1 MPLAPDLAAATALAR
16 ELADSLPEPC
26 RPDFLRLTRSLLHG
40 PRFQWLLAEA
50 PDDVLR
56 DRLLLALDRVL
67 RQAGLHSSR
76 LPVDRTIADVP
87 ALETALQ
94 RHAKG
99 CTVVHVLAQRGW
111 FDSAHWEAFNVRRER
126 LASTAP
132 ARLLFWL
139 DAEAIEAAAN
149 GAPDLWAWRAGVYS
163 FRESQPLQPLQHSGL
178 VAQRAPFP
186 STSSLPDVR
195 TLEERSQRVAALRRW
210 LKEAPPASDDE
221 QVGPVDELGH
231 LLYSLGDYDEALQH
245 GLAVALPLHIRR
257 GDERAQA
264 ITRGLMADILEER
277 GQLDEAL
284 RIRREEELP
293 VYERLGDAR
302 SAAVTR
308 GRMADILQARGQW
321 DEALRIQQHDVLP
334 VFKRLG
340 DVLAVAITLGKM
352 ADILQARGHWDDA
365 LRIREEE
372 ELPVFERLG
381 DVREATITRGKM
393 ADILQARGH
402 LDEALRIREEHELP
416 VFERLGDVREAAIT
430 RGKIADSLQA
440 RGHFDEALRIREEHE
455 LPVFERLGDVRS
467 AALTRVKIALQ
478 RWDAGELEAAQEL
491 FKDALAALDRLSLP
505 EAEQLRQLLRQRGI
519 TL

>member
-1 MPLAPDLAAATALAR
+1 LAR

-56 DRLLLALDRVL
+56 ERLLLALDRVL

-76 LPVDRTIADVP
+76 LPVDRTIPDVS

-126 LASTAP
+126 LASSAP

-163 FRESQPLQPLQHSGL
+163 FRTEQPLTVLPQGVRSVSHT
-178 VAQRAPFP
+178 P
-186 STSSLPDVR
+186 STNSAPPDVR
-195 TLEERSQRVAALRRW
+195 TLQERRERVAELQQWFNAS
-210 LKEAPPASDDE
+210 PPPDDE
-221 QVGPVDELGH
+221 AQVGPVDELGR
-231 LLYSLGDYDEALQH
+231 LLASLGDYDAALQH
-245 GLAVALPLHIRR
+245 WLTVALPLHLRR
-257 GDERAQA
+257 GDAWAQAVTRGQIADILQARGQLDEVLRIRQEEQLPVFKRLGDERSVA
-264 ITRGLMADILEER
+264 ITRGQIADILQVR

-284 RIRREEELP
+284 RIRQEQELP
-293 VYERLGDAR
+293 VYERLGDVHSAAITRGLIADIWKAWGQLDEALRIRQEYELPVYERLGDVR
-302 SAAVTR
+302 SAAITR
-308 GRMADILQARGQW
+308 SQIADILQARGQ
-321 DEALRIQQHDVLP
+321 
-334 VFKRLG
+334 
-340 DVLAVAITLGKM
+340 
-352 ADILQARGHWDDA
+352 
-365 LRIREEE
+365 
-372 ELPVFERLG
+372 
-381 DVREATITRGKM
+381 
-393 ADILQARGH
+393 
-402 LDEALRIREEHELP
+402 LDEALHIREEVL
-416 VFERLGDVREAAIT
+416 
-430 RGKIADSLQA
+430 
-440 RGHFDEALRIREEHE
+440 

-467 AALTRVKIALQ
+467 AAITWGKIADILQARGQLDEALRIRQENELPVYERLGDVREAAVTWVKIAFQ
-478 RWDAGELEAAQEL
+478 RFDAGEHEAAQAL
-491 FKDALAALDRLSLP
+491 FKNALAVFERLGLP
-505 EAEQLRQLLRQRGI
+505 DAERLRQVLKQRGI